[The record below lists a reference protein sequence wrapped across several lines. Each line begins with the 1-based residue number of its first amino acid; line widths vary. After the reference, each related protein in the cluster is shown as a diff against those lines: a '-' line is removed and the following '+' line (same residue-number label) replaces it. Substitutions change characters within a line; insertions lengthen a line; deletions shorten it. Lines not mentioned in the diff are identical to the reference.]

1 MVTAEEAL
9 TGYSSDILTDGLNV
23 VFCGI
28 NPAATAA
35 QSGHNFS
42 HPSNRFWSVLH
53 RAGFTDDRLR
63 PEQERRLL
71 TYGCGITAVVSRPTT
86 RASDVTTAEIRT
98 AAPLFE
104 AKIRPYAPKTL
115 AFLGKRA
122 VRVMLSGVDL
132 RWGRQPF
139 RIANT
144 PIWLLPNPSG
154 LNRSFTLDALVAA
167 YAELRHSA
175 ELDPTMDL
183 G

>member
-1 MVTAEEAL
+1 LA
-9 TGYSSDILTDGLNV
+9 GYSSDILTDGLDV

-28 NPAATAA
+28 NPALTAA
-35 QSGHNFS
+35 LTGHNFS

-53 RAGFTDDRLR
+53 LAGFTDSQLR
-63 PEQERRLL
+63 PEQEHQLL
-71 TYGCGITAVVSRPTT
+71 TYGCGITAVVPRPTT
-86 RASDVTTAEIRT
+86 RASDLTTAEIRA

-104 AKIRPYAPKTL
+104 AKIRHCAPRTV

-122 VRVMLSGVDL
+122 VQVMLPGVDL
-132 RWGRQPF
+132 RWGRQPV
-139 RIANT
+139 RIADT

-167 YAELRHSA
+167 YIELQRHSA
-175 ELDPTMDL
+175 GLDPTVDL